1 MMPTDRNLR
10 GLDPAAGT
18 PRPTRPDIGAGAG
31 PGRRFVLTAPLL
43 ILPLAALSACGPKIE
58 PPPILTL
65 TIQGSADQNPTPA
78 GTAQPL
84 EVRIYQL
91 GSTSAFDRAVF
102 FALTNQ
108 EQLTLGPSDLGSDT
122 YVIAPGATKTIV
134 TQLKPGVQAIGVAA
148 LFQQIDTA
156 TWRAHAPAAPHGPTK
171 LMLKISKLAISLA
184 PSS

>member
-1 MMPTDRNLR
+1 MMSIARSRQDAVP
-10 GLDPAAGT
+10 PA
-18 PRPTRPDIGAGAG
+18 PPAG
-31 PGRRFVLTAPLL
+31 PGRRLVLTAPLVL
-43 ILPLAALSACGPKIE
+43 LPLAALTACGPKVE
-58 PPPILTL
+58 PPAVLTL

-84 EVRIYQL
+84 EIRVYQL

-108 EQLTLGPSDLGSDT
+108 EQVTLGATDLGSDT

-134 TQLKPGVQAIGVAA
+134 TQLKPGVQEIGVVA
-148 LFQQIDTA
+148 LFQQIGTA